1 MARAGGL
8 TVSAVAAS
16 VILAGDI
23 GGTKTAL
30 AWVDH
35 GTIVSSRTYPSG
47 QYSSL
52 ADIVREFLGSSPVS
66 PPRAACFGIAGPVVD
81 GVAKTTNLPW
91 TIEAD
96 GFGDVLGTTPVRL
109 INDLEAVAHGV
120 GVAGADAFVTL
131 NPGVPDARGNRAV
144 IAAGTGLGQAGLY
157 WDGHTHH
164 PFASEGGHTSFA
176 PRDGRDAALL
186 EFLLTEHHH
195 VSCERVL
202 SGPGLFN
209 VYRFVRQEGHHEEPA
224 WLAERLAAEPAP
236 AVVSECALNGR
247 SPLCQEALG
256 LFVGIYG
263 AEAGNLALKTLATGG
278 VFIGGGIAP
287 KILPAL
293 TDGAFLRAFVH
304 KGRMRA
310 LLEATPVRI
319 IVSPTIA
326 LLGAA
331 HAATLEWR

>member
-1 MARAGGL
+1 MAAV
-8 TVSAVAAS
+8 VSGA
-16 VILAGDI
+16 ILAGDI

-30 AWVDH
+30 AWVDD
-35 GTIVSSRTYPSG
+35 GAITVSRTYPS
-47 QYSSL
+47 QHYASL
-52 ADIVREFLGSSPVS
+52 ADIVREFLAAAPVS
-66 PPRAACFGIAGPVVD
+66 RPRAACFGVAGPVVN

-91 TIEAD
+91 TIAAD
-96 GFGDVLGTTPVRL
+96 GFGDVLGATPIRL

-120 GVAGADAFVTL
+120 GVAGDDAFVTL
-131 NPGVPDARGNRAV
+131 NSGVAGAGGNRAI

-157 WDGHTHH
+157 WDGRAHH
-164 PFASEGGHTSFA
+164 PFASEGGHASFA
-176 PRDGRDAALL
+176 PRDARDAALL
-186 EFLLTEHHH
+186 QFLLTEHHH
-195 VSCERVL
+195 VSWERVL

-209 VYRFVRQEGHHEEPA
+209 VYRFVRHEGHHEEPA
-224 WLAERLAAEPAP
+224 WLADRLATEAAP
-236 AVVSECALNGR
+236 AVVTECALNGQ

-256 LFVGIYG
+256 LFVSLYG
-263 AEAGNLALKTLATGG
+263 AEAGNLAVKMMATGG
-278 VFIGGGIAP
+278 VLVGGGIAP

-304 KGRMRA
+304 KGRMRP

>member
-1 MARAGGL
+1 MASGA
-8 TVSAVAAS
+8 
-16 VILAGDI
+16 ILAGDI

-30 AWVDH
+30 AWVED
-35 GTIVSSRTYPSG
+35 GTITASRTYPSP

-52 ADIVREFLGSSPVS
+52 ADIVREFLAIAPVRR
-66 PPRAACFGIAGPVVD
+66 PRAACFGVAGPVVN

-91 TIEAD
+91 TIQAD
-96 GFGDVLGTTPVRL
+96 GFGDVLGATPVRL

-120 GVAGADAFVTL
+120 GVAGDDAFVTL
-131 NPGVPDARGNRAV
+131 NPGVPGALGNRAI

-157 WDGHTHH
+157 WDGRAHH
-164 PFASEGGHTSFA
+164 PFASEGGHASFA

-186 EFLLTEHHH
+186 QFLLTEHHH
-195 VSCERVL
+195 VSWERVL

-209 VYRFVRQEGHHEEPA
+209 VYRFVRHEGHHEEPA
-224 WLAERLAAEPAP
+224 WLAERLASEPGP
-236 AVVSECALNGR
+236 AVVTECALNSR
-247 SPLCQEALG
+247 SPLCQEALS
-256 LFVGIYG
+256 LFVSLYG

-278 VFIGGGIAP
+278 VFVGGGIAP
-287 KILPAL
+287 KILAAL
-293 TDGAFLRAFVH
+293 TDGAFLRAFTS
-304 KGRMRA
+304 KGRMRP

-331 HAATLEWR
+331 HAARQDWP

>member
-1 MARAGGL
+1 MAP
-8 TVSAVAAS
+8 VAS
-16 VILAGDI
+16 RVILAGDI

-30 AWVDH
+30 AWVDG
-35 GTIVSSRTYPSG
+35 GTITALQRYPSD

-52 ADIVREFLGSSPVS
+52 ADIVREFLATAPVNQ
-66 PPRAACFGIAGPVVD
+66 PRAACFGIAGPVVN

-96 GFGDVLGTTPVRL
+96 GFGDVLGATPVRL

-120 GVAGADAFVTL
+120 GAAGDDAFVTL
-131 NPGVPDARGNRAV
+131 NPGVPGARGNRAV
-144 IAAGTGLGQAGLY
+144 IAAGTGLGQAGLF
-157 WDGHTHH
+157 WDGRAHH
-164 PFASEGGHTSFA
+164 PFASEGGHVSFA

-186 EFLLTEHHH
+186 QFLLAEHHH
-195 VSCERVL
+195 VSWERVL

-209 VYRFVRQEGHHEEPA
+209 VYRFVRHEGHHEEPA
-224 WLAERLAAEPAP
+224 WLAERLATEPAP

-247 SPLCQEALG
+247 SPLCQDALG
-256 LFVGIYG
+256 LFVALYG
-263 AEAGNLALKTLATGG
+263 AEAGNLALKMLATGG

-304 KGRMRA
+304 KGRMRP

-331 HAATLEWR
+331 HAAQDWP

>member
-1 MARAGGL
+1 MAS
-8 TVSAVAAS
+8 SA
-16 VILAGDI
+16 ILAGDI

-30 AWVDH
+30 AWVED
-35 GTIVSSRTYPSG
+35 GTIIASRTYPSH

-52 ADIVREFLGSSPVS
+52 VDLVREFLALAPISR
-66 PPRAACFGIAGPVVD
+66 PRAACFGVAGPVVN
-81 GVAKTTNLPW
+81 GAAKTTNLPW
-91 TIEAD
+91 TIQAD
-96 GFGDVLGTTPVRL
+96 GFGDVLGAAPVRL

-120 GVAGADAFVTL
+120 GVAGDDAFVTL

-157 WDGHTHH
+157 WDGRAHH
-164 PFASEGGHTSFA
+164 PFASEGGHASFA
-176 PRDGRDAALL
+176 PRDERDAALL
-186 EFLLTEHHH
+186 QFLRTEHHH
-195 VSCERVL
+195 VSWERVL

-209 VYRFVRQEGHHEEPA
+209 VYRFVRDEGHHEEPA
-224 WLAERLAAEPAP
+224 WLAERLATEPGP
-236 AVVSECALNGR
+236 AVVTECALNGR
-247 SPLCQEALG
+247 SLLCQEALG
-256 LFVGIYG
+256 LFVALYG

-293 TDGAFLRAFVH
+293 TDGVFLRAFTS
-304 KGRMRA
+304 KGRMRS

-331 HAATLEWR
+331 HAARLGQPGRIR